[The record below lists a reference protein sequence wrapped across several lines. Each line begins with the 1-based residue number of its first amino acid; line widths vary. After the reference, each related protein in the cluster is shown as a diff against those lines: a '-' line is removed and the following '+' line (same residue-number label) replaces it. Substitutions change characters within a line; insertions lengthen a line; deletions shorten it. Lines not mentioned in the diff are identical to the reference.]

1 MDPSEARVLQSLEEG
16 TEGFKSVLD
25 RLDGTSRDDDFVRFE
40 RDELD
45 IVLGE
50 DRTDSYRRLSA
61 SD

>member
-1 MDPSEARVLQSLEEG
+1 MDPSEARVLQSLEGG

-25 RLDGTSRDDDFVRFE
+25 RLDGASREDDFVRFE

-45 IVLGE
+45 VVLGE
-50 DRTDSYRRLSA
+50 GRTDSYDRLSA